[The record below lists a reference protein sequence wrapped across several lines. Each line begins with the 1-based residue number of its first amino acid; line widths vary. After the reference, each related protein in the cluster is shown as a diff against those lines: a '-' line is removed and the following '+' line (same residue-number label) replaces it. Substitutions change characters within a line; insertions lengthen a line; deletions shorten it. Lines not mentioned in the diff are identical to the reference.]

1 MKILVISNLF
11 PPQVIGG
18 YERAIADYSNF
29 LHQKGHE
36 IYVCTSNTQGLATSY
51 ATSVVY
57 PFTVERSFKLVI
69 QWTENCI
76 NFLPPAEAFTAMSH
90 NNVFIEQCLADYQPD
105 IVLVGNVEG
114 LNIEVIEKPLE
125 RGIPVVHYVMNPHAG
140 YSPELAPRSHLFCC
154 VALSQWIA
162 ENLRRLG
169 YPFAK
174 IPVIYPGVRPEEFYC
189 QSNFEFDYLKIA
201 YSSLV
206 MHYKGADVLVDALYL
221 LHTEGIKFSAAIAG
235 GSLQPDYVKE
245 LQDFCQEKGIA
256 DKVKFTG
263 LLTKAQLKELYQA
276 SNVLVFPS
284 RFEEPFGISQ
294 IEAMMAGLLLVTSG
308 TGGSGEAIEDG
319 VSGLLF
325 PSDDPYALAEILYYL
340 ASDPSEWRRIA
351 IAGQK
356 RALAQFTMERTVA
369 ELETLMQ
376 EMISLK

>member
-18 YERAIADYSNF
+18 YERAIADYSNL

-36 IYVCTSNTQGLATSY
+36 IYVCTSNTQGLTTSY
-51 ATSVVY
+51 AVKQNH
-57 PFTVERSFKLVI
+57 PFAVERRLKLAI
-69 QWTENCI
+69 QWKDGEIC
-76 NFLPPAEAFTAMSH
+76 FLPPEQAIPLMFE
-90 NNVFIEQCLADYQPD
+90 NIEVIERCLKHYQPD
-105 IVLVGNVEG
+105 IVLAGNIEG
-114 LNIEVIEKPLE
+114 LNIEVIQKPLE
-125 RGIPVVHYVMNPHAG
+125 QRVPVVHYVMNAHAG
-140 YSPELAPRSHLFCC
+140 YTPELAPQSHFFRC
-154 VALSQWIA
+154 VALSRWIA

-169 YPFAK
+169 YPFAE

-189 QSNFEFDYLKIA
+189 ESSFEFDYLKIA

-206 MHYKGADVLVDALYL
+206 MRYKGADVLVDALYL
-221 LHTEGIKFSAAIAG
+221 LHSEGVKFSAAIAG
-235 GSLQPDYVKE
+235 GSLEPDYVKE
-245 LQDFCQEKGIA
+245 LQDFCQEKGMA
-256 DKVKFTG
+256 DQVKFTG

-308 TGGSGEAIEDG
+308 TGGSSEAIEDG

-325 PSDDPYALAEILYYL
+325 PSDDPYALAEILYFL
-340 ASDPSEWRRIA
+340 ASDPSEWQRIA

-356 RALAQFTMERTVA
+356 RALTYFTMERTVA
-369 ELETLMQ
+369 ELESLMQ
-376 EMISLK
+376 YMLSLK